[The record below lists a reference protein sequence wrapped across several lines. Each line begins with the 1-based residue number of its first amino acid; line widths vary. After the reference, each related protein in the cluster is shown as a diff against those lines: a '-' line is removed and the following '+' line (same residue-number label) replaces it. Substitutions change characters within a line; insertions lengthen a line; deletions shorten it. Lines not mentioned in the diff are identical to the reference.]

1 MKYAIEPSRKYPT
14 KYPCAA
20 LLHPFLNLGL
30 WCSYV
35 VYVVNL
41 KVARIP
47 EGGKFGELLLSYY
60 NYTCRTDGCLYT

>member
-14 KYPCAA
+14 KYTCAP

-30 WCSYV
+30 WWSYV

-41 KVARIP
+41 KVASIP
-47 EGGKFGELLLSYY
+47 EGGKFGELIL
-60 NYTCRTDGCLYT
+60 